1 MVEVHGTVGPS
12 GWMDQEFPDARAFH
26 HTTAGCLW
34 IFAVHHDRSTKMV
47 GVTIE
52 GGAETGPRIA
62 KYVPELVDLS
72 AASVSEAW
80 DRGVDVDYSE
90 AGGYVLLGDL
100 RIAIVAATGAA
111 AGAQQDEPS
120 LEAIATTRWEN
131 ILPNAL
137 GCAAELRGNQRI
149 LGKVPCIA
157 RLCDDV
163 EFKVRTI
170 EFAPGMAQFSILDA
184 QSPHRFKVSSTDGE
198 EDGWTLRSSFWAH
211 ATAQP
216 GMVQFN
222 ILDALS
228 PHRFK
233 VSSADGEGA
242 GWTLRSSFWAWAQA
256 PPQLACDELFA
267 ISAYTYDFAEGNQ
280 AGNLYFELNLDLRKR
295 ELQQRAEMMQTW
307 GVLMH
312 YFMSGMKKLPDY
324 RGVVYR
330 GYPNKAQ
337 VLAEYLLGRPIQWG
351 GFTSTATSLSTA
363 KSFTDLVSG
372 AIFKITILDG
382 RDLARF
388 SFFPSEGEVL
398 LSPSHRF
405 TVASDPYVQDGYT
418 LVDLVQISGAPFVS

>member
-90 AGGYVLLGDL
+90 AGGYVLRGDL

-170 EFAPGMAQFSILDA
+170 EFAQQGMVQFNILDA
-184 QSPHRFKVSSTDGE
+184 ISPHRFKVSST
-198 EDGWTLRSSFWAH
+198 
-211 ATAQP
+211 
-216 GMVQFN
+216 
-222 ILDALS
+222 
-228 PHRFK
+228 
-233 VSSADGEGA
+233 DGEGA

-256 PPQLACDELFA
+256 PPQLSCDELFA

-312 YFMSGMKKLPDY
+312 YFMSGMRKLPDY

-351 GFTSTATSLSTA
+351 GFTSTATSLSIA